1 MVPSWASPE
10 SSFPGPPRADDA
22 NAAVMGSRPSADV
35 AGAAKG
41 AADEEQFAKTSP
53 MASMRPKRWLRQP
66 AHRPSEHWAAAV
78 ANERRSW

>member
-41 AADEEQFAKTSP
+41 AADEEQFAKL
-53 MASMRPKRWLRQP
+53 AHGLNEAKWLRQP